1 MPGRPYNQLGLM
13 DWRSGIASQPR
24 FAAAIGFDQGGFNG
38 GALPQTG
45 SVRFFPSDKAY
56 LSAVGNLHWIGARIT
71 INIGD
76 DEAAAPS
83 YPLAFIGTVA
93 DVKVD
98 GGALTLTLA
107 DLSLDLGKP
116 VCPDTFAGTG
126 GAEGGDDATGRVK
139 RRTWGYA
146 FNVEGRLL
154 DKAYS
159 IYEFG
164 DPGRPLMGFPMVKD
178 KGREAGS
185 YVDLAWQGSV
195 AATLTALRNATAPSG
210 GCVRAP
216 SIAAVKWWTTP
227 AGPLTAD
234 IQGEGAGYPTTGPDI
249 ASAIVVGAS
258 PVIGIGN
265 KAEANGWQGAV
276 CGIHCDSSSESFADL
291 LDRLLIPIS
300 IAWTLGADG
309 ILSFRLLQWGA
320 GIETL
325 AADTIARD
333 ATFAPLKS
341 RRLGFQRNYREHS
354 DAEISAVLLTATD
367 ATYADGT
374 PIEALKPAVAGADVT
389 AANTAA
395 AIVGQGPGATAA
407 GTAVLNNQ
415 ISIGADGRII
425 NAGGGQVTYAGV
437 GGKQLGLLDN
447 LFFGS
452 PYFLE
457 TSGGTGAT
465 LNAFK
470 TILGTAN
477 AFLNQG
483 AFATLNSAAYGS
495 SLLTGFGAL
504 APLANIAFGSSYLLE
519 SSGGASASLA
529 NFKTNLGV
537 ASSITGQGGLATAS
551 NINNDGQLAGVIASR
566 IGPSPADSNFLSA
579 ARMAWTDGDTVQAF
593 KPQDKGANVTE
604 SRISSGIIN
613 QGFGA
618 TASRAVVDN
627 SFVARGANLV
637 TNSDQNANISLYM
650 AAIVDGA
657 TFDPNNTLV
666 YASSIWG
673 TDTFAL
679 PGRTKNIFL
688 RQSNRGV
695 NDVAADIGIRDQRTG
710 AELRITCGPGDRII
724 GSVFVAQHR
733 CDMQVYVSFIDG
745 SGNTIVSSL
754 GTTTTSTDTNANILA
769 SPYYRRPFAIGVAP
783 AGTAQCRMIIRK
795 FNTYPGQSDS
805 SIWIA
810 GPMLERAGSLQDAPS
825 PYSAGPIAAPSE
837 VGYLGDL
844 DANNTQRNQ
853 SASFAGQGSFA
864 TLSYLNRSNVS
875 SYLNYNALSLN
886 YTITRQDGTSIVT
899 ENLAITQLGIAAGFT
914 NQGALA
920 TKNKVGGNDFDVS
933 YNGQG
938 GRVERD
944 GNGTRIYGNNG
955 QLRVKTGF

>member
-1 MPGRPYNQLGLM
+1 
-13 DWRSGIASQPR
+13 
-24 FAAAIGFDQGGFNG
+24 
-38 GALPQTG
+38 
-45 SVRFFPSDKAY
+45 
-56 LSAVGNLHWIGARIT
+56 
-71 INIGD
+71 
-76 DEAAAPS
+76 
-83 YPLAFIGTVA
+83 
-93 DVKVD
+93 
-98 GGALTLTLA
+98 
-107 DLSLDLGKP
+107 
-116 VCPDTFAGTG
+116 
-126 GAEGGDDATGRVK
+126 
-139 RRTWGYA
+139 
-146 FNVEGRLL
+146 
-154 DKAYS
+154 
-159 IYEFG
+159 
-164 DPGRPLMGFPMVKD
+164 
-178 KGREAGS
+178 
-185 YVDLAWQGSV
+185 
-195 AATLTALRNATAPSG
+195 
-210 GCVRAP
+210 
-216 SIAAVKWWTTP
+216 
-227 AGPLTAD
+227 
-234 IQGEGAGYPTTGPDI
+234 
-249 ASAIVVGAS
+249 
-258 PVIGIGN
+258 
-265 KAEANGWQGAV
+265 
-276 CGIHCDSSSESFADL
+276 
-291 LDRLLIPIS
+291 
-300 IAWTLGADG
+300 
-309 ILSFRLLQWGA
+309 
-320 GIETL
+320 
-325 AADTIARD
+325 
-333 ATFAPLKS
+333 
-341 RRLGFQRNYREHS
+341 
-354 DAEISAVLLTATD
+354 
-367 ATYADGT
+367 
-374 PIEALKPAVAGADVT
+374 
-389 AANTAA
+389 
-395 AIVGQGPGATAA
+395 
-407 GTAVLNNQ
+407 
-415 ISIGADGRII
+415 
-425 NAGGGQVTYAGV
+425 
-437 GGKQLGLLDN
+437 
-447 LFFGS
+447 
-452 PYFLE
+452 
-457 TSGGTGAT
+457 
-465 LNAFK
+465 
-470 TILGTAN
+470 
-477 AFLNQG
+477 
-483 AFATLNSAAYGS
+483 
-495 SLLTGFGAL
+495 
-504 APLANIAFGSSYLLE
+504 
-519 SSGGASASLA
+519 
-529 NFKTNLGV
+529 
-537 ASSITGQGGLATAS
+537 
-551 NINNDGQLAGVIASR
+551 
-566 IGPSPADSNFLSA
+566 
-579 ARMAWTDGDTVQAF
+579 VQAF